1 MVLTKEER
9 RVRKNEGN
17 KKYKLTFKGKLTG
30 KKWRIKNKEKIQKYR
45 KEITTPKIKK
55 LAIEVFSVYSK
66 RHSNSN
72 IPCCRCCGI
81 NEYMEFLTVDHIYG
95 RDNLPE
101 DEKDLHGKGLN
112 WWLKKNNYPDGFQI
126 LCFNCNMAKGDKGHC
141 PHLDIMK

>member
-17 KKYKLTFKGKLTG
+17 KKYKLTFKGKLTA
-30 KKWRIKNKEKIQKYR
+30 KRYRIKNKEKIQKYR
-45 KEITTPKIKK
+45 KEVGTPQIKK

-101 DEKDLHGKGLN
+101 DEKDLYGKDLYRWLSLN
-112 WWLKKNNYPDGFQI
+112 DFPSGFQI
-126 LCFNCNMAKGDKGHC
+126 LCWNCNFAKHNLGKC
-141 PHLDIMK
+141 PHENKSH